1 MGFKSPNLFMRTE
14 KVTLICRASH
24 ILKKRMEKGL
34 ISHLW
39 LTFEVLCKQNVKVKT
54 RVVNLLGGH

>member
-1 MGFKSPNLFMRTE
+1 MRTE